1 MLGLEKQIFCLNK
14 STYDFK
20 LEEKKINLFQFLV
33 KLILWIGGNLMREQ
47 IIEYVRQNTKIVKKD
62 KLILSLDTKD
72 LTQSLGFERTRVS
85 KILNREVSDGT
96 LIKIKGKPVKY
107 IYNFLNLDQTIWDDV
122 NNLWKAI
129 FSHQGEID
137 DEIKLDAFGNLVGH
151 DGSLSYAI
159 NQAKAAILYPP
170 RGIHTLITGPSG
182 VGKTTFAKTMHD
194 YALDIGQLAKDAPYV
209 YYNCADY
216 AGNSQLLLSFLF
228 GHVKGAF
235 TGADEEK
242 EGLVDAADGGILFL
256 DEIHRLPPE
265 GQEMLFSILD
275 NGTFRRLG
283 ENNSEQ
289 HQVDLLLIGAT
300 TENVDESILATFRRR
315 IPNVIHLEG
324 LESKKTEERFQLI
337 ESFFKYEST
346 KIQNQMNVDKDVIKF
361 FCIYNCVGNIGQLK
375 NDIQMICARAFA
387 EAIINDTQLIKIT
400 VDHIQM
406 NEEQRIMFAK
416 EKRNAVITSNFLDS
430 VGSQIFF
437 NGENISRDS
446 IRGKNISIDNY
457 QEEQLLYQNILNM
470 YSEMA
475 GANQSFDSTDIK
487 NKLEQFFSVEL
498 PVNTQAAQLG
508 KILSQE
514 VFDGVKDL
522 FNRLTKE
529 KNLTFDN
536 QVRYS
541 LALHIESVKV
551 KLKSGRL
558 ESPRETGDNNYAD
571 RFGIYQIVNEVLREH
586 INIKLPNHEVL
597 AICMF
602 LEAVQVSKKKDGVGI
617 LIIMHGDSTGSSMAK
632 VANDLLDC
640 NHAKAIDMHL
650 TDSFTDIVKQV
661 VDEVKKEVYQN
672 GVLLLVDMGS
682 LVSLDRIISERT
694 GLDIKLISAVS
705 TPIVLEATR
714 KSLLPGMTLDELTKQ
729 IDHDAAYLEGSKAE
743 SVISAYKNKKNDL
756 VETLRYDARI
766 FDLIKD
772 STNFIDTDKSIPLIS
787 EAISKI
793 CSHLK
798 LVITDAIYIKM
809 QFHCHSM
816 VERGI
821 RKEPLINPRTSEDIV
836 QHAHIYKVLRQE
848 MRMLENAY
856 SIKLSED
863 EIAYLIEIIVNLEV

>member
-1 MLGLEKQIFCLNK
+1 MQ
-14 STYDFK
+14 D
-20 LEEKKINLFQFLV
+20 
-33 KLILWIGGNLMREQ
+33 Q
-47 IIEYVRQNTKIVKKD
+47 IIEYVKENTKIVKKD

-72 LTQSLGFERTRVS
+72 ITQFLGFERTRVS
-85 KILNREVSDGT
+85 KVLNRELSNGK

-107 IYNFLNLDQTIWDDV
+107 IYNFLNLDQTVWDDV
-122 NNLWKAI
+122 NNLWEVI
-129 FSHQGEID
+129 FSQQQKIG
-137 DEIKLDAFGNLVGH
+137 DEIKLDVFGQLVGH

-182 VGKTTFAKTMHD
+182 VGKTTFAKKMHD
-194 YALDIGQLAKDAPYV
+194 YALDIGQLPEDAPYV

-242 EGLVDAADGGILFL
+242 KGLVDAADGGILFL

-289 HQVDLLLIGAT
+289 HRVDLLLIGAT
-300 TENVDESILATFRRR
+300 TENVDENILVTFRRR

-337 ESFFKYEST
+337 EEFFKYEST
-346 KIQNQMNVDKDVIKF
+346 KIQNEMNVDKDVIKF
-361 FCIYNCVGNIGQLK
+361 FCIYNCIGNIGQLK

-387 EAIINDTQLIKIT
+387 EAIINDTQLIEVR

-406 NEEQRIMFAK
+406 NEAQRIIFAK
-416 EKRNAVITSNFLDS
+416 EKRNSVITTNFLGS
-430 VGSQIFF
+430 IVSQIFF
-437 NGENISRDS
+437 NGENISRNS
-446 IRGKNISIDNY
+446 ISGESISIDNY

-475 GANQSFDSTDIK
+475 SANQSFDSSDIK

-508 KILSQE
+508 KILSPE

-522 FNRLTKE
+522 FNRLAVE
-529 KNLTFDN
+529 KKLTFDN

-541 LALHIESVKV
+541 LALHIESVKM
-551 KLKSGRL
+551 KLKYGRL
-558 ESPRETGDNNYAD
+558 ESPRETDDKDYSD
-571 RFGIYQIVNEVLREH
+571 RFGIYQIVNDTLKTN
-586 INIKLPNHEVL
+586 INILLPNHEVL

-602 LEAVQVSKKKDGVGI
+602 LEAVQVSKQKDGVGI
-617 LIIMHGDSTGSSMAK
+617 IVIMHGTSTSSSMAK

-640 NHAKAIDMHL
+640 DHAKAIDMHL

-661 VDEVKKEVYQN
+661 EDEIIKEEYKK

-682 LVSLDRIISERT
+682 LMSLDRIISERT
-694 GLDIKLISAVS
+694 GLDVKLISAVS

-714 KSLLPGMTLDELTKQ
+714 KSLLPGMTLDELIKQ
-729 IDHDAAYLEGSKAE
+729 IDNDAAYLEGSKAE
-743 SVISAYKNKKNDL
+743 SIISTYKDENIGL
-756 VETLRYDARI
+756 VETLRYDNRI
-766 FDLIKD
+766 FSLIKD
-772 STNFIDTDKSIPLIS
+772 ATNFIDTEKSIPLIS
-787 EAISKI
+787 EVISKV

-798 LVITDAIYIKM
+798 LVITDGIYIKM
-809 QFHCHSM
+809 QFHCQSM
-816 VERGI
+816 IERGI
-821 RKEPLINPRTSEDIV
+821 RKEPLINPRTSEDII
-836 QHAHIYKVLRQE
+836 QHTHIYKILRQE
-848 MRMLENAY
+848 MKILENAY
-856 SIKLSED
+856 AINLSED